1 MPLIRRV
8 PKRGFTNIFKKNVE
22 TVNVGEL
29 DRFAEGTIVTPELL
43 VQNRMVKKSF
53 DAIKVLGNGDL
64 TKKLI
69 VHAHGFSASAKTK
82 VEAIISRL
90 KTVSNS

>member
-64 TKKLI
+64 TKRLT

-82 VEAIISRL
+82 VEASGG
-90 KTVSNS
+90 TVEELTA

>member
-82 VEAIISRL
+82 VEASGG
-90 KTVSNS
+90 TVEELTA

>member
-43 VQNRMVKKSF
+43 VQNRLVRKSF
-53 DAIKVLGNGDL
+53 DAMKV
-64 TKKLI
+64 
-69 VHAHGFSASAKTK
+69 
-82 VEAIISRL
+82 SRQR
-90 KTVSNS
+90 

>member
-29 DRFAEGTIVTPELL
+29 DRFPEGTIVTPELL
-43 VQNRMVKKSF
+43 VQNRLVRKSF

-82 VEAIISRL
+82 VEASGG
-90 KTVSNS
+90 TVEELTA

>member
-29 DRFAEGTIVTPELL
+29 DRFSEGTIVTPELL
-43 VQNRMVKKSF
+43 VQNRLVRKSF

-69 VHAHGFSASAKTK
+69 VHAHGFSASAKAK
-82 VEAIISRL
+82 VEASGG
-90 KTVSNS
+90 TVEELTT

>member
-43 VQNRMVKKSF
+43 VQNRMVKKRF

-82 VEAIISRL
+82 VEASGG
-90 KTVSNS
+90 TVEELTA